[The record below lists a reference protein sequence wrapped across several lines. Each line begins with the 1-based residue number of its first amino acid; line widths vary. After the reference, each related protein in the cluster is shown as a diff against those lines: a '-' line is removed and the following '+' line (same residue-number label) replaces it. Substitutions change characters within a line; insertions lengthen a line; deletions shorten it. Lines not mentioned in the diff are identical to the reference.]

1 LASNTDSRRYPPRP
15 ILGVGALI
23 YEGDS
28 ILLVQRGHEPL
39 KGFWS
44 LPGGAV
50 ETGEQLDQA
59 ITREVREE
67 TGLFVEPTS
76 IATIFER
83 IMRDAEGRA
92 EYHYVLVDYFCTVVG
107 GDLQAG
113 DDSDNVKWVPLAAV
127 DTVNLTAGTRDVI
140 LKVNRGRVSDMPVF
154 RA

>member
-1 LASNTDSRRYPPRP
+1 M
-15 ILGVGALI
+15 GALI
-23 YEGDS
+23 YDGDS

-59 ITREVREE
+59 IAREVREE
-67 TGLFVEPTS
+67 TGLVVQPTS

-92 EYHYVLVDYFCTVVG
+92 EYHYVLVDYFCTVLG
-107 GDLQAG
+107 GKLQAG
-113 DDSDNVKWVPLAAV
+113 DDSDQVKWVPLT
-127 DTVNLTAGTRDVI
+127 TVETVKLTEGTREVI
-140 LKVNRGRVSDMPVF
+140 QKVDPSRVSDMPVF